1 MFTVMLEL
9 VSVNEENLENV
20 KIIQKPYD
28 TKWWNI
34 LSSFEIL

>member
-1 MFTVMLEL
+1 MFTMMLEL
-9 VSVNEENLENV
+9 VSVNEENLDKV

-34 LSSFEIL
+34 FSSFEIF